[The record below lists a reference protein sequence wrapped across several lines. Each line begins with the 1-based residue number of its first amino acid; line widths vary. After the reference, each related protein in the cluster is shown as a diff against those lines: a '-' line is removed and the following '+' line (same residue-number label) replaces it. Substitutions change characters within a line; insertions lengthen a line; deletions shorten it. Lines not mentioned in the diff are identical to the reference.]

1 MGMLKKYYR
10 GMDQDMKTLKLIA
23 IGTILI
29 LTPTLSHSSDL
40 VHTFGSPSFSGIG
53 QSQHFLSI
61 AQIEHNR
68 KQKIKDDAESAQR
81 EAEREEANKTI
92 NKFLQ
97 NVESRIYAQIS
108 KNLVDSMFEENG
120 ALTGTAELE
129 GATIYWVKDV
139 TAGTITVTITEEDGT
154 ITELVVPLTGFGF

>member
-1 MGMLKKYYR
+1 
-10 GMDQDMKTLKLIA
+10 MKKLIA
-23 IGTILI
+23 IGVLLTII
-29 LTPTLSHSSDL
+29 PTLSHSSDL

-68 KQKIKDDAESAQR
+68 KQKLKDDAEAAER

-92 NKFLQ
+92 NKFIN

-108 KNLVDSMFEENG
+108 KNLVDSMFEDDG

-129 GATIYWVKDV
+129 GATIYWVKDL
-139 TAGTITVTITEEDGT
+139 TAGTITVTITEEDGSV
-154 ITELVVPLTGFGF
+154 TELVVPLTGFGF

>member
-1 MGMLKKYYR
+1 
-10 GMDQDMKTLKLIA
+10 MKTLKI
-23 IGTILI
+23 IVGVLI
-29 LTPTLSHSSDL
+29 LTIPTLSYASDL

-68 KQKIKDDAESAQR
+68 KQKLKDEAESDARQAAR
-81 EAEREEANKTI
+81 DEANETI
-92 NKFLQ
+92 NKFIK

-108 KNLVDSMFEENG
+108 KNLVDSMFEDDN

-129 GATIYWVKDV
+129 GATIYWVKDL

-154 ITELVVPLTGFGF
+154 TTELVVPLTGFGF

>member
-1 MGMLKKYYR
+1 
-10 GMDQDMKTLKLIA
+10 MKTLKLIA

-120 ALTGTAELE
+120 ALTGTALLE
-129 GATIYWVKDV
+129 GDTIYWVKDV

>member
-1 MGMLKKYYR
+1 
-10 GMDQDMKTLKLIA
+10 MDQDMKTLKI
-23 IGTILI
+23 IVGVVI
-29 LTPTLSHSSDL
+29 LTIPTLSYASDL

-68 KQKIKDDAESAQR
+68 KQKLKDEAESDARQAAR
-81 EAEREEANKTI
+81 DEANETI
-92 NKFLQ
+92 NKFIK

-108 KNLVDSMFEENG
+108 KNLVDSMFEDDN

-129 GATIYWVKDV
+129 GATIYWVKDL

-154 ITELVVPLTGFGF
+154 TTELVVPLTGFGF

>member
-1 MGMLKKYYR
+1 
-10 GMDQDMKTLKLIA
+10 MKTLKT
-23 IGTILI
+23 IGVLLTII
-29 LTPTLSHSSDL
+29 PTLSYAGDL

-68 KQKIKDDAESAQR
+68 KEKIQDDLDAAER
-81 EAEREEANKTI
+81 EAERAESNKTI
-92 NKFLQ
+92 NKFIN

-108 KNLVDSMFEENG
+108 KNLVDAMFEENG
-120 ALTGTAELE
+120 ALSGTADLE
-129 GATIYWVKDV
+129 GATIYWVKDL

-154 ITELVVPLTGFGF
+154 VTELVVPLTGFGF

>member
-1 MGMLKKYYR
+1 
-10 GMDQDMKTLKLIA
+10 MDQDMKKLIA
-23 IGTILI
+23 IGVLLTII
-29 LTPTLSHSSDL
+29 PTLSHASDL

-68 KQKIKDDAESAQR
+68 KQKLKDDAESAER
-81 EAEREEANKTI
+81 EAAREEANKTI
-92 NKFLQ
+92 NKFIN

-108 KNLVDSMFEENG
+108 KNLVDSMFEDDG

-129 GATIYWVKDV
+129 GATIYWVKDL

-154 ITELVVPLTGFGF
+154 TTELVVPLTGFGF

>member
-1 MGMLKKYYR
+1 
-10 GMDQDMKTLKLIA
+10 MKKLIA
-23 IGTILI
+23 IGVLLTII
-29 LTPTLSHSSDL
+29 PTLSHASDL

-68 KQKIKDDAESAQR
+68 KQKLKDDAESAER
-81 EAEREEANKTI
+81 EAAREEANKTI
-92 NKFLQ
+92 NKFIN

-108 KNLVDSMFEENG
+108 KNLVDSMFEDDG

-129 GATIYWVKDV
+129 GATIYWVKDL

-154 ITELVVPLTGFGF
+154 TTELVVPLTGFGF

>member
-1 MGMLKKYYR
+1 
-10 GMDQDMKTLKLIA
+10 MDQDMKKLIA
-23 IGTILI
+23 IGVLLTII
-29 LTPTLSHSSDL
+29 PTLSHASDL

-68 KQKIKDDAESAQR
+68 KQKIKDDAEAAER

-120 ALTGTAELE
+120 AMSGTAELE
-129 GATIYWVKDV
+129 GATIYWVKDE
-139 TAGTITVTITEEDGT
+139 TAGTITVTITDEDGT
-154 ITELVVPLTGFGF
+154 VTELVVPLTGFGF

>member
-1 MGMLKKYYR
+1 
-10 GMDQDMKTLKLIA
+10 MDQDMKKLIA
-23 IGTILI
+23 IGVLLTII
-29 LTPTLSHSSDL
+29 PTLSHSSDL

-68 KQKIKDDAESAQR
+68 KQKLKDDAEAAER
-81 EAEREEANKTI
+81 EAAREEANKTI
-92 NKFLQ
+92 NKFIN

-120 ALTGTAELE
+120 ALSGTADLE
-129 GATIYWVKDV
+129 GATIYWVKDL
-139 TAGTITVTITEEDGT
+139 TAGTITVTITEEDGSV
-154 ITELVVPLTGFGF
+154 TELVVPLTGFGF

>member
-1 MGMLKKYYR
+1 
-10 GMDQDMKTLKLIA
+10 MKTLKS
-23 IGTILI
+23 IGVLLTII
-29 LTPTLSHSSDL
+29 PTLSYAGDL

-68 KQKIKDDAESAQR
+68 KEKIQDDLDAAER
-81 EAEREEANKTI
+81 EAERAESNKTI
-92 NKFLQ
+92 NKFIN

-108 KNLVDSMFEENG
+108 KNLVDAMFEENG
-120 ALTGTAELE
+120 ALSGTADLE
-129 GATIYWVKDV
+129 GATIYWVKDL

-154 ITELVVPLTGFGF
+154 VTELVVPLTGFGF